1 MDDWNEF
8 ALWDGRDWWAK
19 AAAGAGNIAGFDVV
33 AGLSGPGMRRREFQ
47 QDSSNAATGSEHSGG
62 KL

>member
-8 ALWDGRDWWAK
+8 ALWDGRDWRAE
-19 AAAGAGNIAGFDVV
+19 ATAGAGNISGFDVV
-33 AGLSGPGMRRREFQ
+33 ADLSGPGMRRREFEY
-47 QDSSNAATGSEHSGG
+47 DSANPAAGGQHSGG